1 MHTHGRAHQQQAAYV
16 LSSGFSTGAAEPR
29 SALGPLRRP
38 LHLCSSITAGLL
50 QTAQGASAASSKP
63 HNVAAPAA
71 TDCLLRR
78 WLPDFQLGYPG
89 VHITPR
95 LLLIKFNSVY
105 QLQKVYRWRLL
116 ECLLA

>member
-1 MHTHGRAHQQQAAYV
+1 MEMDSQPPLTGSLWKRTRT
-16 LSSGFSTGAAEPR
+16 LSFFLT
-29 SALGPLRRP
+29 PLSHSWCARP
-38 LHLCSSITAGLL
+38 A
-50 QTAQGASAASSKP
+50 
-63 HNVAAPAA
+63 VAAPAA